1 MQLYFFGTLK
11 VKKKGG
17 KSSAVWS
24 PQAGCAM
31 FTDQGWATEPV
42 LSLSLSLF
50 LSLSMS
56 LFLFHVVLWILVT
69 FHSMQS
75 LQSPMLWCSEQTA
88 SELVLVCDNF
98 FLFFLSF
105 ALTCLKWEPSHWQK
119 KKYFRL
125 FKWTGFYFFY
135 ALLLTQ
141 CTKGLNETC
150 SFALTLCVIS
160 SVVISLVFL
169 CSLVS
174 YVVVFFPKMLCRFKH
189 NKCLALSVRG
199 YFHITETMNNNQSIH
214 HALLVA

>member
-11 VKKKGG
+11 VKKKKGE

-42 LSLSLSLF
+42 LSLSLF

-119 KKYFRL
+119 NNNNNILDY
-125 FKWTGFYFFY
+125 
-135 ALLLTQ
+135 
-141 CTKGLNETC
+141 LNELA
-150 SFALTLCVIS
+150 FI
-160 SVVISLVFL
+160 FL
-169 CSLVS
+169 CSAS
-174 YVVVFFPKMLCRFKH
+174 H
-189 NKCLALSVRG
+189 
-199 YFHITETMNNNQSIH
+199 TMH
-214 HALLVA
+214 

>member
-11 VKKKGG
+11 VKKKKKGK

-88 SELVLVCDNF
+88 SELVLVCDNS
-98 FLFFLSF
+98 FLFFSF

-125 FKWTGFYFFY
+125 FKWTGFYFF
-135 ALLLTQ
+135 
-141 CTKGLNETC
+141 
-150 SFALTLCVIS
+150 
-160 SVVISLVFL
+160 
-169 CSLVS
+169 
-174 YVVVFFPKMLCRFKH
+174 MLCFSHNALRVLMKH
-189 NKCLALSVRG
+189 VP
-199 YFHITETMNNNQSIH
+199 
-214 HALLVA
+214 LL

>member
-11 VKKKGG
+11 VKKKGE

-119 KKYFRL
+119 KKNILDY
-125 FKWTGFYFFY
+125 
-135 ALLLTQ
+135 
-141 CTKGLNETC
+141 LNELA
-150 SFALTLCVIS
+150 FI
-160 SVVISLVFL
+160 
-169 CSLVS
+169 
-174 YVVVFFPKMLCRFKH
+174 FFMLCFSHNALRVLMKH
-189 NKCLALSVRG
+189 VP
-199 YFHITETMNNNQSIH
+199 
-214 HALLVA
+214 LL

>member
-11 VKKKGG
+11 VKKKRK
-17 KSSAVWS
+17 KSFAVWS
-24 PQAGCAM
+24 PQAGCA

-50 LSLSMS
+50 LSSMS

-98 FLFFLSF
+98 FLFFFSFFCTNLFKMGTLSL
-105 ALTCLKWEPSHWQK
+105 A

-125 FKWTGFYFFY
+125 FKWTGFYFF
-135 ALLLTQ
+135 
-141 CTKGLNETC
+141 
-150 SFALTLCVIS
+150 
-160 SVVISLVFL
+160 
-169 CSLVS
+169 
-174 YVVVFFPKMLCRFKH
+174 MLCFSHNALRVLMKH
-189 NKCLALSVRG
+189 VPL
-199 YFHITETMNNNQSIH
+199 F
-214 HALLVA
+214 